1 MIAINFSTARG
12 RLKDFCDRVTD
23 KGETVIVTRKAEKN
37 VVIISEERFNE
48 LEKAERN
55 AAYLGKLERGLEQV
69 RAGFG
74 IVKTMEELRAM
85 AHNITF
91 SPDAWA
97 DYLYWQSED
106 KKTLKRINKLL
117 QELQRDGAVQGIGKA
132 ELLRKIK
139 GMSKRIDDTN
149 RLVYTVENDSII
161 VLSCRGHYED

>member
-1 MIAINFSTARG
+1 
-12 RLKDFCDRVTD
+12 
-23 KGETVIVTRKAEKN
+23 
-37 VVIISEERFNE
+37 
-48 LEKAERN
+48 
-55 AAYLGKLERGLEQV
+55 
-69 RAGFG
+69 
-74 IVKTMEELRAM
+74 M
-85 AHNITF
+85 AHSITF

-149 RLVYTVENDSII
+149 RLVYTVENDSIV
-161 VLSCRGHYED
+161 VLSCRGHYEDRLEGELCLEKSCRSDMSRSVIA